1 MKQLKV
7 ESKSSQKILKVMQEL
22 IEQNKTKAK
31 QNASKKFL
39 EAITWHP
46 DKQTLVATDAV
57 MLIVWKV
64 NDNNLLKVLS
74 TAKKY
79 VYFKYDNGMLS
90 QVFKPESLAVL
101 HYNEIIPRFNA
112 HVRFEDLDIKVM
124 KNEGI
129 TTMDV
134 YLEYACICA
143 QSRFNSVNFERA
155 SAIAD
160 YDVLEFI
167 KGNSEKPVMLKS
179 NSSRIVCVIMPL
191 REDKIK
197 VRLK

>member
-22 IEQNKTKAK
+22 IEQDKTKTK

-64 NDNNLLKVLS
+64 NDKSLLKVLS

-79 VYFKYDNGMLS
+79 VYFRYDNGILS
-90 QVFKPESLAVL
+90 QAAKPEGLAVL
-101 HYNEIIPRFNA
+101 HYGSLLPRCNA
-112 HVRFEDLDIKVM
+112 YTKFVDLDIETMKKV
-124 KNEGI
+124 GV
-129 TTMDV
+129 TMMDIH
-134 YLEYACICA
+134 LEYACICS
-143 QSRFNSVNFERA
+143 QSRFAPINFERA
-155 SAIAD
+155 SAITD
-160 YDVLEFI
+160 YDVLEFV
-167 KGNSEKPVMLKS
+167 KGDSEKPVILKS
-179 NSSRIVCVIMPL
+179 NSSRVACVIMPL
-191 REDKIK
+191 KEDKIK
-197 VRLK
+197 IQLK

>member
-7 ESKSSQKILKVMQEL
+7 ESKKSQIILKIMQEL
-22 IEQNKTKAK
+22 IEQDKTKVK

-39 EAITWHP
+39 EAITWYP

-64 NDNNLLKVLS
+64 NDNSLLKVLS

-79 VYFKYDNGMLS
+79 VYFRYDNGVLS
-90 QVFKPESLAVL
+90 QVAKPEGLAVL
-101 HYNEIIPRFNA
+101 HYGSLLPKCNA
-112 HVRFEDLDIKVM
+112 YTKFVDLDVEAM
-124 KNEGI
+124 KNIGV
-129 TTMDV
+129 TMMDI

-143 QSRFNSVNFERA
+143 QSRFAPINFERA
-155 SAIAD
+155 SAITD
-160 YDVLEFI
+160 YDILEFV
-167 KGNSEKPVMLKS
+167 KGDSEKPVMLKS
-179 NSSRIVCVIMPL
+179 NSNRVVCVIMPL

-197 VRLK
+197 IQLK